1 MTPRTKKT
9 AAALSGAL
17 VLASGAYAL
26 GSQSGDGAALAG
38 TTTSSASGQKAGRPW
53 GPGPGGPGHELS
65 GFAGRLGVSEA
76 KLGAALK
83 DLKPDR
89 REDHEATVAK
99 ALAGAL
105 GLSTDKV
112 QAALQ
117 TLHGERKLKRDDRRG
132 DRRDEFAQALATK
145 LGVPVAKVRAGLEAV
160 RPDGPGAGPPDMG
173 ALAQKIGASEA
184 KLRSALDAL
193 RPGGPAGPGGPGG
206 PGGPR
211 RPGGLGRGFGGP
223 RA

>member
-1 MTPRTKKT
+1 MPNLLPMTPRTKKT

-38 TTTSSASGQKAGRPW
+38 TAPSSSSSSGQQAGRPW
-53 GPGPGGPGHELS
+53 GPGPGGPGRELS
-65 GFAGRLGVSEA
+65 GLAGRLGVSEA
-76 KLGAALK
+76 KLRAALQ

-117 TLHGERKLKRDDRRG
+117 KLHGERKLK
-132 DRRDEFAQALATK
+132 
-145 LGVPVAKVRAGLEAV
+145 
-160 RPDGPGAGPPDMG
+160 
-173 ALAQKIGASEA
+173 
-184 KLRSALDAL
+184 
-193 RPGGPAGPGGPGG
+193 
-206 PGGPR
+206 
-211 RPGGLGRGFGGP
+211 
-223 RA
+223 